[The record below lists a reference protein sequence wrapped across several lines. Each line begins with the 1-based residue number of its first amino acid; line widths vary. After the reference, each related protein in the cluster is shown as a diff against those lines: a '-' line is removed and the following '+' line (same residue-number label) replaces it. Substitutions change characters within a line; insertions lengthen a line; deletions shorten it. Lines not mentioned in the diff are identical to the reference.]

1 MFELSSMRT
10 RRPTIVNRILCSG
23 ALILLIPAASRAQA
37 TFTLAAGGSVPVGNS
52 LPPLNSGYSAIVG
65 LGAKPPQARV
75 GIRLEG
81 MFNSMSVSDSTSPGA
96 TKRIVSGT
104 LNGTISPSGRTAPL
118 FYAVGGIGIYS
129 AKLNGVSSPQR
140 GNTDMG
146 FNVGFGSNL
155 PGTGFSTFIEAR
167 YHHVPTEGGAL
178 KFIPITLGLRL

>member
-10 RRPTIVNRILCSG
+10 RRPTIVKRILYCA
-23 ALILLIPAASRAQA
+23 ALVLIIPAAARAQA
-37 TFTLAAGGSVPVGNS
+37 TVTLAAGASVPVGNS
-52 LPPLNSGYSAIVG
+52 LPPLNAGYTATLG

-81 MFNSMSVSDSTSPGA
+81 MFNSMSLSDATSPGA

-104 LNGTISPSGRTAPL
+104 LNGTVSPSGRTAPL
-118 FYAVGGIGIYS
+118 FYAIGGIGVYS
-129 AKLNGVSSPQR
+129 TKLNGVTSPQQ
-140 GNTDMG
+140 GNNDMG
-146 FNVGFGSNL
+146 FNVGLGSNL

-167 YHHVPTEGGAL
+167 YHHIPTEGGAL